1 MSDLCKVVTRDKI
14 AIIGIGCRMPGG
26 ASDHR
31 TFWQN
36 LIDGKDC
43 ITATPGNRYDIATLA
58 SRDKTKPGRLVGGR
72 GGYIDGFDEFDPAF
86 FGISPREAAHMDP
99 QQRKLLEVAWEALED
114 GGQKPAELA
123 GQDVGVFV
131 GAFTLDYK
139 ILQFADLGFETL
151 AAHTAT
157 GTMMTMVSNRI
168 SYCFDF
174 RGPSVSLDTAC
185 SSSLV
190 AVHLACQS
198 LSRGE
203 SSLALA
209 GGTLLHMAPQYT
221 IAETKG
227 GFLSPEGRSRTFDAS
242 ADGYVR
248 AEGVGVVALKRLDDA
263 LRDGDPIHAVV
274 IGSGVNQ
281 DGRTNGITVPN
292 ADAQVA
298 LIERVCAEAG
308 IVPGSLQYVE
318 AHGTS
323 TPVGDPIEARALGRA
338 LSIGREP
345 GAPCYVGSVKT
356 NIGHTESAAGIAGLI
371 KTALSLKHRKIPP
384 HINLD
389 QLNPAIDPDAL
400 PYRIPTRTVDWPEH
414 DGPAR
419 AGVNSFG
426 FGGTNAHVLLEAAP
440 ARAEAAGSTAAATT
454 STAAG
459 AAGTAEVT
467 GGAEGT
473 AEATESAAEVS
484 DGAAVAVVGAGAE
497 GWDAAVPAV
506 PAVPSSYS
514 ILPLTTRDPA
524 LLPEAA
530 AGIRKEL
537 AGVAHAPAA
546 SLTDIGY
553 TLARRRQHLESRLSV
568 VYDSRTSLEAALD
581 AYLRGDQHP
590 HVLVDQRREGEQ
602 RRLVWVFTGMGPQW
616 WAMGRQLFETEPVY
630 RAAVE
635 RCDREIRDL
644 TGWSLV
650 EEMAADEADS
660 KMSETWL
667 AQPANFAVQVGL
679 AALWRSRGVRPDAVV
694 GHSTGEVA
702 AFYEAGVYTLREAA
716 TVVVHRSRL
725 QQKLVDTGAMLAV
738 SLSED
743 EAERR
748 VAPYADRVS
757 VAAVNSPTAIT
768 LAGDKDALAELALQL
783 RAEDVFAKF
792 LTVRVPYHS
801 PRMDPIKDELLSS
814 LAGLEPRAARVPLYL
829 TGGPEAAARGRAEGP
844 ELDAGYW
851 WRNVRDSVRFR
862 DAVDRLVE
870 DGHGLFLEIGPHP
883 VLGHSIA
890 ECLTAKGAEGRSLPS
905 IRRQEDERAR
915 FTLSLAALHNAGVDI
930 AWEVL
935 HPRGRPVTLPRYPWK
950 RDRHW
955 TEPKPVE
962 QVRLGRRDHPLL
974 GRRLATAEPT
984 WEAALDVEALP
995 YLLDH
1000 RIQGSALFPAAGY
1013 VEMATQAVRAMTG
1026 GGEAVI
1032 ADIELRKA
1040 LFLSAG
1046 SDGGSAPEESGGD
1059 TATVQLSFSAEN
1071 AAFTVATVHADDSR
1085 ERTVHARGVVRTGQR
1100 AAGQARLDAGPVQA
1114 RSLRRLD
1121 GADCYAALGALGYH
1135 YGPAFQGIEEVW
1147 IGRDEALARIRPTEP
1162 IGDDAARHHMHP
1174 VLLDACFQT
1183 LLTPQIVETGD
1194 DAEDA
1199 AGGIRLPLSI
1209 DEVRMAAVGDRPL
1222 WAHAVVTR
1230 RADGELVGDIAV
1242 HDDDGAPLGRISGFR
1257 AADIE
1262 RASAAVSLST
1272 VDSWL
1277 ADVAWIDTP
1286 YAADDDSAS
1295 GTAAPHWLVLADG
1308 RGVGDALAALIA
1320 GRGGHCHLVRPGTA
1334 YRLAD
1339 DLRESTVRP
1348 DSADDLDRLF
1358 ADLRAAGGRPYDH
1371 VVHLWNLDL
1380 PTFDATATADEL
1392 RGLSGTGG
1400 YSLIAL
1406 AQRLPSALPGG
1417 RLHIVTRGAQAV
1429 VSADPVEPLSAPAWG
1444 IGRVL
1449 WQQELTAHRGKLIDL
1464 DPASTSCGADA
1475 EALLREVTAAGETD
1489 DEIALRAG
1497 RRCISRLTPVAGHLT
1512 RPLPLR
1518 LRADG
1523 AYLVTGA
1530 FGALGRLLCR
1540 ALVAW
1545 GARRL
1550 ILVGRTRLPERE
1562 HWRETDPGSAAGRAV
1577 RFVQELESLGAQP
1590 VLAPL
1595 DISDEA
1601 SLTAWLA
1608 EYRRLASVPI
1618 RGVFHLAGQVRD
1630 TLLPEMDRE
1639 TFDAVHDPKVLGA
1652 YLLHRHLAEEPLDHF
1667 VLFSSIASLL
1677 TTAGQT
1683 NYAAG
1688 NAFLDALAHH
1698 RRARGLPGLSLDW
1711 GPWATGMIEE
1721 LGLIEHYRR
1730 NRGMS
1735 SLSPEA
1741 GTAVLERVI
1750 GQDRAQLLVATVVD
1764 WPVFLAWYASPPP
1777 LVSEL
1782 AAALGGSAS
1791 AQGEQSSFLDA
1802 FRDADDTARRSLVAE
1817 RFTAVVAGV
1826 LRVPAEQVELD
1837 HALGGLG
1844 LDSLLAMELRSRV
1857 HAELGLA
1864 LPVVTLLSSAPV
1876 GELIGRLHEGLAE
1889 LVATGADEDAGG
1901 AAVELFQDEG
1911 RHPLTQNQ
1919 KALWF
1924 LKQLN
1929 PDGFAYNIGGA
1940 VEVRVELEPD
1950 LMFDAFRVLIERH
1963 PSLRANFT
1971 HEQGQ
1976 PVQTVAPAAEAAL
1989 RRDVALFD
1997 VEGVAWDDVHAMIV
2011 REYRKPYDLERD
2023 PLVRLRL
2030 FRRGPDR
2037 WVLMKAVH
2045 HIISDA
2051 ISTFTFIEELLAVYE
2066 TLRQGRAPELPPV
2079 SARYL
2084 DFLNWQNQ
2092 FLAGPEARRML
2103 DHWTAQLPAD
2113 VPVLDLPTDK
2123 PRPAVQTH
2131 NGASE
2136 FFVLDAALSARVH
2149 DVARE
2154 HNVTVFMV
2162 LLSAYYLLL
2171 HHYSGQDDI
2180 IVGSPVTGRT
2190 QEDFSSVYGY
2200 FVNPLPLHVDLG
2212 DRPSVEQ
2219 LLARVREV
2227 VLGGLDNQ
2235 EYPFVLLVEEL
2246 GLQHDPSRSA
2256 VFQAMFILLT
2266 HKVAT
2271 EKYGYR
2277 LEYIELPEEEG
2288 QFDLTLSVYE
2298 DEADRRF
2305 HCVFK
2310 YNTDLFLAETM
2321 RRLSAHYVNVLDALT
2336 RAPAAHPAGR
2346 LELLGARERRQILGD
2361 WSGAGRRA
2369 AGPGVPVHE
2378 LIGRAAAE
2386 HPEAIAVCAPAED
2399 GTTERM
2405 TYAELDRRSR
2415 GRARRLRALGVRDGA
2430 VVAVCMEKSPELVVT
2445 LLAVLRAGG
2454 AYLPLDPGNP
2464 ADRLAYMAG
2473 HAGAARVVVDGPGG
2487 ERFAGHSGV
2496 LTLAELSGTATVPSE
2511 PTGQADPAGQA
2522 GQTEQA
2528 GPAAAGAAA
2537 DAPDPAVGMDAPAYV
2552 IYTSGS
2558 TGRPKAVQV
2567 SHHNLASAYAA
2578 WRAEYRLDTDA
2589 RVHLQMAGPA
2599 FDVFTGD
2606 LVRALCSGG
2615 TLVLVGREL
2624 LFNTARLYATM
2635 RAERVDCAEFVPS
2648 VVRGLMAHCER
2659 DGARLDFMRLL
2670 IVGSDTWKVEEYD
2683 RLRALAGPDTRVVN
2697 SYGLTEATV
2706 DSTYFEG
2713 PTDGLEP
2720 SQMVP
2725 IGRPFPGAEVY
2736 ILDEHGAPVPP
2747 GVAGELWIG
2756 GTGVA
2761 LGYLADPD
2769 HTAERFVSRTLDHVG
2784 GAAPVRLYRTGDLA
2798 RWDTGGG
2805 VHLLGRADSQVKVG
2819 GHRVEIGEIEFQLAE
2834 WPALA
2839 QAVVVVRPDGSG
2851 ENTLCAYGVAA
2862 PGAKLDWRELR
2873 RHLGE
2878 HLPTYL
2884 IPATFTELP
2893 ALPLTANGKVDVGA
2907 LPEPRFAAGEDA
2919 HEPPVTLYET
2929 RMADHWAALLGL
2941 REVGLQHDFFE
2952 AGGSSIKLIELI
2964 HGLQNEFEISIPVS
2978 QLFKVTTLHGMA
2990 RTVEHI
2996 ITGRLPGAQ
3005 PFLRFNRGAGPAV
3018 FCFPP
3023 AGGHGL
3029 VYRRFAEQLPEYEL
3043 VAFNYVAE
3051 DDKVTRYADLIT
3063 AHQPEGPCAL
3073 LGYSLGGNLAFEVA
3087 KELERRGRE
3096 VADVVI
3102 VDSYR
3107 IDAAFTP
3114 DVEHIEAFERELR
3127 EHLHKHTG
3135 SETLAQETLDQAR
3148 DYIAFCG
3155 RTPNLGTVGAAVTV
3169 VSDEQKVAFYAAGE
3183 RGTWHG
3189 TSTVRTE
3196 VLRGA
3201 GVHADMLD
3209 PGCIEHNARLVRGVL
3224 THAAVIEG
3232 AAPHAA

>member
-1 MSDLCKVVTRDKI
+1 MSHASDSVPHDALREVPREVPRDVPRDVPHVPHVPRDKI
-14 AIIGIGCRMPGG
+14 AIIGIGCRLPGG

-31 TFWQN
+31 AFWRN
-36 LIDGKDC
+36 LVEGRDC
-43 ITATPGNRYDIATLA
+43 ITATPPDRYDTATLG
-58 SRDKTKPGRLVGGR
+58 SRDKAKPGRLVGGR

-114 GGQKPAELA
+114 GGQRPGELA
-123 GQDVGVFV
+123 GTDVGVFV

-203 SSLALA
+203 TGLALA

-248 AEGVGVVALKRLDDA
+248 AEGVGIVALKRLEDA
-263 LRDGDPIHAVV
+263 LRDGDPVHAV
-274 IGSGVNQ
+274 ITGSGVNQ
-281 DGRTNGITVPN
+281 DGRTNGITVPS

-308 IVPGSLQYVE
+308 VVPGSLQYVE

-323 TPVGDPIEARALGRA
+323 TPVGDPIEAGALGRA
-338 LSIGREP
+338 LAIGREP
-345 GAPCYVGSVKT
+345 GAACYVGSVKT

-371 KTALSLKHRKIPP
+371 KTTLALKHGVIPP
-384 HINLD
+384 HINLE

-400 PYRIPTRTVDWPEH
+400 PYRIPTRAVPWPEH
-414 DGPAR
+414 EGPAR

-440 ARAEAAGSTAAATT
+440 ERAQDAPAETGGTGHQEGGFAILPLSTRDPELLVRAAAGVRDEL
-454 STAAG
+454 AAG
-459 AAGTAEVT
+459 AAA
-467 GGAEGT
+467 
-473 AEATESAAEVS
+473 S
-484 DGAAVAVVGAGAE
+484 D
-497 GWDAAVPAV
+497 
-506 PAVPSSYS
+506 
-514 ILPLTTRDPA
+514 L
-524 LLPEAA
+524 
-530 AGIRKEL
+530 
-537 AGVAHAPAA
+537 
-546 SLTDIGY
+546 GY
-553 TLARRRQHLESRLSV
+553 TLARRRQHLEARLAV
-568 VYDSRTSLEAALD
+568 VHDTPESLAEALEAA
-581 AYLRGDQHP
+581 ARGESHP
-590 HVLVDQRREGEQ
+590 RVVTGQRQ
-602 RRLVWVFTGMGPQW
+602 SDPRLVWVFTGMGPQW
-616 WAMGRQLFETEPVY
+616 WAMGRELFATEPVY

-635 RCDREIRDL
+635 ACDRELREL

-650 EEMAADEADS
+650 EELSADEADS
-660 KMSETWL
+660 KMAETWL

-679 AALWRSRGVRPDAVV
+679 AALWRSRGVRPDAIV

-702 AFYEAGVYTLREAA
+702 AFYEAGVYTLREAV

-725 QQKLVDTGAMLAV
+725 QQKLVGTGAMLAV
-738 SLSED
+738 SLSEE
-743 EAERR
+743 EAQRR

-768 LAGDKDALAELALQL
+768 LAGDEAALGELAEALRL
-783 RAEDVFAKF
+783 EDVFAKF

-814 LAGLEPRAARVPLYL
+814 LAGLEPGRARVPLYL
-829 TGGPEAAARGRAEGP
+829 TGGLAAAAQGRAEGP
-844 ELDAGYW
+844 ELDADYW

-862 DAVDRLVE
+862 DAVDRLVG
-870 DGHGLFLEIGPHP
+870 DGFGLFLEIGPHP

-890 ECLTAKGAEGRSLPS
+890 ECLAANGAEGRSVPS
-905 IRRQEDERAR
+905 IRRQEGERER
-915 FTLSLAALHNAGVDI
+915 FALGLAALHTLGVDI
-930 AWEVL
+930 DWAGA
-935 HPRGRPVTLPRYPWK
+935 HPRGRIVPLPRYPWR

-955 TEPKPVE
+955 TEPKAVE
-962 QVRLGRRDHPLL
+962 QIRLGRRAHPLL
-974 GRRLATAEPT
+974 GRRMATAEPT
-984 WEAALDVEALP
+984 WEARLDVEALP
-995 YLLDH
+995 YLDDH
-1000 RIQGSALFPAAGY
+1000 RIQGNALFPAAGY
-1013 VEMATQAVRAMTG
+1013 VEMATQAVRELTG

-1040 LFLSAG
+1040 LFLAADPAQGASA
-1046 SDGGSAPEESGGD
+1046 
-1059 TATVQLSFSAEN
+1059 VQLSFSPEDAG
-1071 AAFTVATVHADDSR
+1071 FTVAGVPGEEGR
-1085 ERTVHARGVVRTGQR
+1085 EPSVHARGVVRAGQR
-1100 AAGQARLDAGPVQA
+1100 ATGAPPLDLDAVRA
-1114 RSLRRLD
+1114 RGVRRLT
-1121 GADCYAALGALGYH
+1121 GPECYAALAELGYH

-1147 IGRDEALARIRPTEP
+1147 IGPGEALARIRPTGA
-1162 IGDDAARHHMHP
+1162 IAGDTAGHHMHP

-1183 LLTPQIVETGD
+1183 LLTPQLLAGSGGS
-1194 DAEDA
+1194 
-1199 AGGIRLPLSI
+1199 GGIRLPLSI
-1209 DEVRMAAVGDRPL
+1209 AEVRMAAVGDRAI

-1230 RADGELVGDIAV
+1230 EDGGELTGDIAV
-1242 HDDDGAPLGRISGFR
+1242 HDEEGAALGRVSGFR
-1257 AADIE
+1257 AADVE
-1262 RASAAVSLST
+1262 RASAAVSLAT

-1277 ADVAWIDTP
+1277 ADVGWVERPHDEEAV
-1286 YAADDDSAS
+1286 AE
-1295 GTAAPHWLVLADG
+1295 GAPRCLLLADAD
-1308 RGVGDALAALIA
+1308 GVADALAALITE
-1320 GRGGHCHLVRPGTA
+1320 RGGHCHLVRPGA
-1334 YRLAD
+1334 EYRLAGD
-1339 DLRESTVRP
+1339 GRESAVRP
-1348 DSADDLDRLF
+1348 GEAADLERLF
-1358 ADLRAAGGRPYDH
+1358 AELAAAGQAPYEQVVDLWPLDLPALDAAGGAER
-1371 VVHLWNLDL
+1371 
-1380 PTFDATATADEL
+1380 L
-1392 RGLSGTGG
+1392 REVSGGCG
-1400 YSLIAL
+1400 HALIAL
-1406 AQRLPSALPGG
+1406 AQALPSG
-1417 RLHIVTRGAQAV
+1417 RLHIVTRGTQAV
-1429 VSADPVEPLSAPAWG
+1429 LPGDPVEPVGAPAWG

-1449 WQQELTAHRGKLIDL
+1449 WQQELTARRGRLIDL
-1464 DPASTSCGADA
+1464 DAAGGDRRA
-1475 EALLREVTAAGETD
+1475 EAAALLRELTATDGE
-1489 DEIALRAG
+1489 DEIAVRGG
-1497 RRCISRLTPVAGHLT
+1497 RRFTSRLAPVEGLT

-1540 ALVAW
+1540 ALVGW

-1550 ILVGRTRLPERE
+1550 ILVGRTRLPERSA
-1562 HWRETDPGSAAGRAV
+1562 WRTTDPASPAGRAV
-1577 RFVQELESLGAQP
+1577 AFVRELEALGAQP

-1595 DISDEA
+1595 DVSDERA
-1601 SLTAWLA
+1601 LGAWLA
-1608 EYRRLASVPI
+1608 EYRSLESPPV

-1639 TFDAVHDPKVLGA
+1639 TFSAVHDPKVLGA
-1652 YLLHRHLAEEPLDHF
+1652 YALHRQLADEPLDHF
-1667 VLFSSIASLL
+1667 VLFSSVASLL

-1721 LGLIEHYRR
+1721 LGLIEHYRV

-1735 SLSPEA
+1735 SLSPDA
-1741 GTAVLERVI
+1741 GMAVLERVI

-1764 WPVFLAWYASPPP
+1764 WPVFLAWYPVPPP
-1777 LVSEL
+1777 LVAEL
-1782 AAALGGSAS
+1782 AAAGGGAGG
-1791 AQGEQSSFLDA
+1791 AGGEHSGFLDA
-1802 FRDADDTARRSLVAE
+1802 FRDAGDEERRALVAE

-1826 LRVPAEQVELD
+1826 LRVPAERVD
-1837 HALGGLG
+1837 PAAALGALG

-1857 HAELGLA
+1857 QAELGLA
-1864 LPVVTLLSSAPV
+1864 LPVVTLLGSAPV
-1876 GELIGRLHEGLAE
+1876 AELVGRLHEGIAE
-1889 LVATGADEDAGG
+1889 LAADGTDAGEVT
-1901 AAVELFQDEG
+1901 AVELFEDES

-1940 VEVRVELEPD
+1940 VEVRVALDPE
-1950 LMFDAFRVLIERH
+1950 LMFDAFRTLIARH
-1963 PSLRANFT
+1963 PSLRATFV
-1971 HEQGQ
+1971 HEDGQ
-1976 PVQTVAPAAEAAL
+1976 PVQRVAPAAEAAA
-1989 RRDVALFD
+1989 RADTGLFD
-1997 VEGVAWDDVHAMIV
+1997 VEGVAWDDIHATIV

-2023 PLVRLRL
+2023 PLIRLRL
-2030 FRRGPDR
+2030 FRRADDR

-2045 HIISDA
+2045 HIVSDA

-2066 TLRQGRAPELPPV
+2066 ALRRGRSPELPQLA
-2079 SARYL
+2079 ARYL

-2092 FLAGPEARRML
+2092 FLAGPQARRML
-2103 DHWTAQLPAD
+2103 DYWKTHLPAE

-2123 PRPAVQTH
+2123 PRPPVQTH

-2136 FFVLDAALSARVH
+2136 FFVLDEELSARVH
-2149 DVARE
+2149 EVARE

-2162 LLSAYYLLL
+2162 LLSAYYVLL
-2171 HHYSGQDDI
+2171 HRYSGQDDI

-2190 QEDFSSVYGY
+2190 QEEFSSVYGY
-2200 FVNPLPLHVDLG
+2200 FVNPLPLHVNLG
-2212 DRPSVEQ
+2212 DGPSVEE

-2271 EKYGYR
+2271 QKYGYR

-2321 RRLSAHYVNVLDALT
+2321 RRLSGHYVQVLDALT
-2336 RAPAAHPAGR
+2336 RAPAGRPADR
-2346 LELLGARERRQILGD
+2346 LPLLAAPERRQILGE

-2369 AGPGVPVHE
+2369 ADTGMPVHE
-2378 LIGRAAAE
+2378 LIGRVAAQR
-2386 HPEAIAVCAPAED
+2386 PEATAV
-2399 GTTERM
+2399 RM
-2405 TYAELDRRSR
+2405 PDEAGPGGRLSYGELDARSR
-2415 GRARRLRALGVRDGA
+2415 ALAGRLRALGVGEGT
-2430 VVAVCMEKSPELVVT
+2430 VVGVCMAKSPELIVT

-2464 ADRLAYMAG
+2464 ADRLASLVE
-2473 HAGAARVVVDGPGG
+2473 HAGAARVVVD
-2487 ERFAGHSGV
+2487 
-2496 LTLAELSGTATVPSE
+2496 
-2511 PTGQADPAGQA
+2511 
-2522 GQTEQA
+2522 
-2528 GPAAAGAAA
+2528 AAGAERLAGRPGVLPYTELESAA
-2537 DAPDPAVGMDAPAYV
+2537 DGAAGDLVEPTVSLDSPAYV

-2558 TGRPKAVQV
+2558 TGLPKAVRV
-2567 SHHNLASAYAA
+2567 SHRNLAAAYAA
-2578 WRAEYRLDTDA
+2578 WREAYRLDDEV
-2589 RVHLQMAGPA
+2589 RVHLQMASPA

-2615 TLVLVGREL
+2615 TLVPVGREL
-2624 LFNTARLYATM
+2624 LFSTARLYTAM
-2635 RAERVDCAEFVPS
+2635 RAEGVDCAEFVPS
-2648 VVRGLMAHCER
+2648 VVRGLMAHCESE
-2659 DGARLDFMRLL
+2659 GLRLDFLRLL
-2670 IVGSDTWKVEEYD
+2670 AVGSDTWKVAEYE
-2683 RLRALAGPDTRVVN
+2683 RLRALCGPDTRVVN
-2697 SYGLTEATV
+2697 SYGLTEATI
-2706 DSTYFEG
+2706 DSTWFEG
-2713 PTDGLEP
+2713 PAEGLEP
-2720 SQMVP
+2720 GRMVP

-2736 ILDEHGAPVPP
+2736 VLDVHGEPVPP

-2756 GTGVA
+2756 GAGVA
-2761 LGYLADPD
+2761 LGYLGDAEQ
-2769 HTAERFVSRTLDHVG
+2769 TAERFTVRELDG
-2784 GAAPVRLYRTGDLA
+2784 RPVRLYRTGDLA
-2798 RWDTGGG
+2798 RWDTGGTI
-2805 VHLLGRADSQVKVG
+2805 HLLGRADSQVKVA
-2819 GHRVEIGEIEFQLAE
+2819 GHRVEIGEIESQLAR
-2834 WPALA
+2834 WPALER
-2839 QAVVVVRPDGSG
+2839 AVVVVRPDARG
-2851 ENTLCAYGVAA
+2851 ENTLCAYGVAV
-2862 PGAKLDWRELR
+2862 PGERLDWRELR
-2873 RHLGE
+2873 RDLGE
-2878 HLPTYL
+2878 RLPTYL
-2884 IPATFTELP
+2884 IPSSFTELP
-2893 ALPLTANGKVDVGA
+2893 ALPLTANGKVDVAA
-2907 LPEPRFAAGEDA
+2907 LPEPRFVTGKEAY
-2919 HEPPVTLYET
+2919 EPPVTLYET
-2929 RMADHWAALLGL
+2929 RTAELWRTLLGIGSP
-2941 REVGLQHDFFE
+2941 GLQDDFFDS
-2952 AGGSSIKLIELI
+2952 GGSSIKLIELI
-2964 HGLQNEFEISIPVS
+2964 HGLRGEFGVDIPVS
-2978 QLFKVTTLHGMA
+2978 RLFQVTTLHGMA
-2990 RTVEHI
+2990 RTVEDI
-2996 ITGRLPGAQ
+2996 VTGRLPGAQ
-3005 PFLRFNRGAGPAV
+3005 PYLAFHRGAGERV

-3043 VAFNYVAE
+3043 IAFNYLAG
-3051 DDKVTRYADLIT
+3051 DDKVVRYADLVEELR
-3063 AHQPEGPCAL
+3063 PDGRCAL

-3096 VADVVI
+3096 VGDVVI
-3102 VDSYR
+3102 LDSYR
-3107 IDAAFTP
+3107 IDSGFTP
-3114 DVEHIEAFERELR
+3114 GPEHLAAFERELS
-3127 EHLHKHTG
+3127 EHLRKHTG
-3135 SETLAQETLDQAR
+3135 SETVARETLAQAR
-3148 DYIAFCG
+3148 GYIEFSG
-3155 RTPNLGTVGAAVTV
+3155 RTPNTGTVGARVTV
-3169 VSDEQKVAFYAAGE
+3169 VSDEAKTAFYAAGE

-3209 PGCIEHNARLVRGVL
+3209 PGCVEHNAGLVREVL
-3224 THAAVIEG
+3224 TGAVVVAPGTPEDAEPPAARATSRLPRAALGGGLPRTSVLEQPQAPVIERTNG
-3232 AAPHAA
+3232 SNGNGGEQPSNGRGELTGAPNGTAKEAAPHAP